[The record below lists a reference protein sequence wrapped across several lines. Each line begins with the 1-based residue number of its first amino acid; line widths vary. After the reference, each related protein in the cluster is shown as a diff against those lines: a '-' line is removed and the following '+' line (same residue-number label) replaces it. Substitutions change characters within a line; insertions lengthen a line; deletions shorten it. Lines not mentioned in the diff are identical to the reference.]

1 MPYLSFIQTIET
13 TLGKP
18 AIIEQDDTDPFTLG
32 EHIEMYA
39 DTTNL
44 ETELAY
50 SPVWDYEE
58 AVPLFAQWFKDNY
71 NVNFTI

>member
-1 MPYLSFIQTIET
+1 MA
-13 TLGKP
+13 LGQP
-18 AIIEQDDTDPFTLG
+18 AIIEQDPTDPFSIG
-32 EHIEMYA
+32 EHVEMYA

-44 ETELAY
+44 EAELAY

-58 AVPLFAQWFKDNY
+58 AVPLFARWFKENY